1 MDQETIDTDYDVI
14 VLGTGITECILSG
27 LLSVDGKKVLHIDK
41 QDHYGGEAASVTL
54 SQLYEK
60 FKQNPISKEERESK
74 FGKDRDWNVDL
85 IPKFL
90 MANGELTNIL
100 IHTDVTRYVDFKQVS
115 GSYVFKQGKIYKV
128 PANEIEAISSPLMGI
143 FEKRRM
149 KKFLEWISSYKED
162 DLSTHQGLDLIPKF
176 LMANGE
182 LTNILIHT
190 DVTRYV
196 DFKQVSGSYVFKQGK
211 IYKVPANEIEA
222 ISSPLMG
229 IFEKRRMKK
238 FLEWISSYKEDD
250 LSTHQGLDLDK
261 NTMDEVY
268 YKFGL
273 GNSTKEFIGHAMALW
288 TNDDY
293 LQQPARPSFERI
305 LLYCQSVAR
314 YGKSPYLYPMYGL
327 GELPQG
333 FARLSAIYGGTYMLD
348 TPIDEVLYKKETGKF
363 EGVKTKLGTFKAP
376 LVIADPTYFP
386 EKCKSTGQRVIRAIC
401 ILNHPVPNTS
411 NADSLQI
418 IIPQSQ
424 LGRKSDI
431 YVAIVSDAHNV
442 CSKGH
447 YLAIISTII
456 ETDKPHIE
464 LEPAF
469 KLLGPI
475 EEKFM
480 GIAELFEPREDGSKD
495 NIYLSRSYD
504 ASSHFESMTDDVKDI
519 YFRVTG
525 HPLVLKQRQ
534 EQEKQ

>member
-1 MDQETIDTDYDVI
+1 MDQEHLDTDYDVI

-27 LLSVDGKKVLHIDK
+27 LLSVDGQKVLHIDK
-41 QDHYGGEAASVTL
+41 QDHYGAEAASVTL
-54 SQLYEK
+54 SQLYDK
-60 FKQNPISKEERESK
+60 FKQNPISKEDRETK

-115 GSYVFKQGKIYKV
+115 GSYVFKSGKIYKV

-149 KKFLEWISSYKED
+149 KKFLEWISTYNED
-162 DLSTHQGLDLIPKF
+162 
-176 LMANGE
+176 
-182 LTNILIHT
+182 
-190 DVTRYV
+190 
-196 DFKQVSGSYVFKQGK
+196 
-211 IYKVPANEIEA
+211 
-222 ISSPLMG
+222 
-229 IFEKRRMKK
+229 EK
-238 FLEWISSYKEDD
+238 
-250 LSTHQGLDLDK
+250 STHQGLDLDS

-273 GNSTKEFIGHAMALW
+273 GNSTKEFIGHSMALW

-293 LQQPARPSFERI
+293 LQMSARPTYERI
-305 LLYCQSVAR
+305 LLYCQSVAK

-348 TPIDEVLYKKETGKF
+348 TPIKNVLYNDQNKF
-363 EGVKTKLGTFKAP
+363 EGIETKLGTFKAP
-376 LVIADPTYFP
+376 KVIADPTYFP
-386 EKCKSTGQRVIRAIC
+386 DKCKSTGQRVIRAIC
-401 ILNHPVPNTS
+401 ILNHPVPGTGNS
-411 NADSLQI
+411 DSLQI

-424 LGRKSDI
+424 VNRSNDI
-431 YVAIVSDAHNV
+431 YIAVVSDAHNV
-442 CSKGH
+442 CAKGH
-447 YLAIISTII
+447 YLAIISTIV
-456 ETDKPHIE
+456 ETDQPHVE

-480 GIAELFEPREDGSKD
+480 GIAELFESKEDGSKD
-495 NIYLSRSYD
+495 NIFLSRSYD
-504 ASSHFESMTDDVKDI
+504 SSSHFESMTDDVKDI

-525 HPLVLKQRQ
+525 HPLVLKTR
-534 EQEKQ
+534 EPEEEI

>member
-1 MDQETIDTDYDVI
+1 MSEEMDTEYDVI

-41 QDHYGGEAASVTL
+41 QDHYGGESASVSL
-54 SQLYEK
+54 SQLYSQ
-60 FKQNPISKEERESK
+60 FKKNPIGKDEIEAK

-100 IHTDVTRYVDFKQVS
+100 IHTDVTRYVEFKQVS

-128 PANEIEAISSPLMGI
+128 PATEMEAISSPLMGI

-162 DLSTHQGLDLIPKF
+162 
-176 LMANGE
+176 
-182 LTNILIHT
+182 
-190 DVTRYV
+190 
-196 DFKQVSGSYVFKQGK
+196 
-211 IYKVPANEIEA
+211 EI
-222 ISSPLMG
+222 
-229 IFEKRRMKK
+229 
-238 FLEWISSYKEDD
+238 
-250 LSTHQGLDLDK
+250 STHQGLDLDK

-293 LQQPARPSFERI
+293 LQQPARPSYERV

-314 YGKSPYLYPMYGL
+314 YGKSPYLYPLYGL

-348 TPIDEVLYKKETGKF
+348 TPIEKVFYSNDDAENGKF
-363 EGVKTKLGTFKAP
+363 EGVQTKLGTFKAP
-376 LVIADPTYFP
+376 LVIADPTYFSH
-386 EKCKSTGQRVIRAIC
+386 KCKSTGQRVIRAIC

-411 NADSLQI
+411 DADSLQI

-424 LGRKSDI
+424 VGRKSDI
-431 YVAIVSDAHNV
+431 YIAIVSDAHNV

-447 YLAIISTII
+447 YLAIISTIV
-456 ETDKPHIE
+456 ETDTPHIE

-480 GIAELFEPREDGSKD
+480 GIADLFEPKEDGSKD
-495 NIYLSRSYD
+495 NIYLSKSYD

-525 HPLVLKQRQ
+525 HPLVLKKRNDQ
-534 EQEKQ
+534 ESQQQE